1 MRLVSSSIGTRE
13 IDHGAQLLQVGHG
26 PLPADG
32 AAPWG
37 DDGAAAVHG
46 ADGLLLH
53 LEEVLHPELVQD
65 VLEQQ
70 ALPLLDHQVG
80 VQKAVAQGFG
90 QKNAHSALARAG
102 HADENDV
109 VQSVILPLYRLI
121 SELV

>member
-1 MRLVSSSIGTRE
+1 MTVRRQSTVRMASSSTWRKCFS
-13 IDHGAQLLQVGHG
+13 
-26 PLPADG
+26 
-32 AAPWG
+32 
-37 DDGAAAVHG
+37 
-46 ADGLLLH
+46 
-53 LEEVLHPELVQD
+53 PELVQD

>member
-1 MRLVSSSIGTRE
+1 MVPSRQTALPPGAMTVQRQSTVRMASSSTWRKCFT
-13 IDHGAQLLQVGHG
+13 
-26 PLPADG
+26 PNWSRMSWSSRP
-32 AAPWG
+32 
-37 DDGAAAVHG
+37 
-46 ADGLLLH
+46 
-53 LEEVLHPELVQD
+53 
-65 VLEQQ
+65 
-70 ALPLLDHQVG
+70 LPLLDHQVG

>member
-1 MRLVSSSIGTRE
+1 MVPSRQT
-13 IDHGAQLLQVGHG
+13 A
-26 PLPADG
+26 LP
-32 AAPWG
+32 PWG

-121 SELV
+121 SGISLTQKPGKRKGKCTPSRIMLIV